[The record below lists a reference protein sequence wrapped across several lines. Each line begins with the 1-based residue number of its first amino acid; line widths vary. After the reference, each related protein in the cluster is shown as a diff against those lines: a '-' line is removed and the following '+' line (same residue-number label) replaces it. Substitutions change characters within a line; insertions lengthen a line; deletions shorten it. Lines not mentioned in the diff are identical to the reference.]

1 MKTCK
6 NRKGITLIEL
16 LVVLLIV
23 GLLVA
28 LILNAVQESRKS
40 AQKIVCT
47 SNLKQIGVA
56 VLQYDSTYNSL
67 PPSRLGIGYSW
78 LVAILPQ
85 LEQTQLF
92 NSINLVS
99 SNNTLISMKINVFNC
114 PSDNVEAK
122 ITSPTH
128 YAGNY
133 GSGIQKFGFDGIFHQ
148 DKTIQ
153 MASLTDGSSTT
164 SLAAE
169 WLPNISESV
178 FPKNAMRTILRTK
191 KTAVLAEEFDG
202 FVKECQNLDF
212 SSAEISNILVG
223 RPWTHGHLAHTL
235 YNHSTKPFENRCLNG
250 SAVQQGA
257 YPPSSLHGSSLN
269 LLFADGHV
277 TMIQKSVSMPVWRA
291 IGTRQ
296 GHDLV
301 EGY

>member
-1 MKTCK
+1 MKMCNK
-6 NRKGITLIEL
+6 KKGITLIEV
-16 LVVLLIV
+16 LVVIMIIALLIT
-23 GLLVA
+23 LV
-28 LILNAVQESRKS
+28 LNAVHEARKT
-40 AQKIVCT
+40 ALKLACA

-56 VLQYDSTYNSL
+56 VLQYDSTFNSL
-67 PPSRLGIGYSW
+67 PPARVGIGYSW

-92 NSINLVS
+92 NTVNLGS
-99 SNNTLISMKINVFNC
+99 SNNTLLSFKLNVFNC
-114 PSDNVEAK
+114 PADAVESKNLA
-122 ITSPTH
+122 PTH

-133 GSGIQKFGFDGIFHQ
+133 GSGIQKFGFDGLFHQ

-153 MASLTDGSSTT
+153 ISNLIDGSSAT

-169 WLPNISESV
+169 WLPSMSDSA
-178 FPKNAMRTILRTK
+178 FPRNSMRTILRTK
-191 KTAVLAEEFDG
+191 KTAILAEEFDD
-202 FVKECQNLDF
+202 FVQECQNLNF
-212 SSAEISNILVG
+212 SSSDITTVQMG
-223 RPWTHGHLAHTL
+223 RPWTHGHLAHSL

-257 YPPSSLHGSSLN
+257 YPPSSMHGSSLN

-277 TMIQKSVSMPVWRA
+277 STILKSVSMPVWRA

-296 GHDLV
+296 GQDLV